1 MRDDTA
7 GSGACEQPVLV
18 KESDLP
24 GSGGAQSVVD
34 ARRPCPV
41 ALVGKIEDVV
51 EAVVEVDDVDVHVL
65 FAEKLGQVVCER
77 AEAQNHNV
85 VGPRGLAR
93 GCQARESD
101 AKG

>member
-1 MRDDTA
+1 M
-7 GSGACEQPVLV
+7 V

-34 ARRPCPV
+34 ARRPRPV
-41 ALVGKIEDVV
+41 ALVGKVEDVV
-51 EAVVEVDDVDVHVL
+51 EAVVEVDDVDVRVL

-101 AKG
+101 ARG